1 MEFEGKVDRFFPS
14 SVSQKLVELIEKNA
28 DELTK
33 SWLRDVKQNI
43 KMPTYRAFDEQE
55 LYQRAFK
62 VYSQLGKWIS
72 RDTSIDEIKK
82 YWTSLGRQRRKEGF
96 ILSEVLLAV
105 AMVRRH
111 LWNKIQ
117 SEGLLDSAYDL
128 YQAMD
133 LFGHV
138 TLFFDRAIYY
148 TAVGYEAED

>member
-1 MEFEGKVDRFFPS
+1 
-14 SVSQKLVELIEKNA
+14 
-28 DELTK
+28 LTK

-43 KMPTYRAFDEQE
+43 KMPTCRAFDEKE

-72 RDTSIDEIKK
+72 RDTSVEEIKS
-82 YWTSLGRQRRKEGF
+82 YWTGLGRQRRKEGF

-111 LWNKIQ
+111 LWNKVQ

-133 LFGHV
+133 LFSHV
-138 TLFFDRAIYY
+138 TLFFDRAIYF
-148 TAVGYEAED
+148 TAVGFEAED